1 MHPHIVI
8 FSIHGCC
15 IEIVKKLHYTNILR
29 NNVLGDMYK
38 ERLKIQSI
46 SVTCLKT

>member
-8 FSIHGCC
+8 YSIDGCC

-29 NNVLGDMYK
+29 NNVLGICIKKD
-38 ERLKIQSI
+38 
-46 SVTCLKT
+46 